1 MGTLQKVSW
10 SRAGR
15 TDKGVHAVGQV
26 IDLWLCLL
34 WLPTHHAYTMHIHIL
49 CMSARLS
56 YCGCTYYG
64 CISTYFG
71 GTCQIIGVKL
81 VGLDHEQ
88 LLHRINHELDGSE
101 ICVLG
106 LEPNPG
112 PKPYPYPSLSP

>member
-1 MGTLQKVSW
+1 MEEALEAAIHRAGGIADDNMGTLQKVSW

-26 IDLWLCLL
+26 
-34 WLPTHHAYTMHIHIL
+34 TAY
-49 CMSARLS
+49 
-56 YCGCTYYG
+56 YGCTYYG

-106 LEPNPG
+106 LEPNPR